1 MRTQWV
7 TAVLTFLKHT
17 DGSVEHHEHE
27 TCVKHLQGITNKET
41 HTHKQTN
48 RSSARERCSLS
59 SSREALSVISVRRES
74 YT

>member
-1 MRTQWV
+1 MEIQWV
-7 TAVLTFLKHT
+7 TVVITFLKHT
-17 DGSVEHHEHE
+17 DESVEHHELN
-27 TCVKHLQGITNKET
+27 TCRVSQTKKHT

-59 SSREALSVISVRRES
+59 SSREALSVIRVRRES